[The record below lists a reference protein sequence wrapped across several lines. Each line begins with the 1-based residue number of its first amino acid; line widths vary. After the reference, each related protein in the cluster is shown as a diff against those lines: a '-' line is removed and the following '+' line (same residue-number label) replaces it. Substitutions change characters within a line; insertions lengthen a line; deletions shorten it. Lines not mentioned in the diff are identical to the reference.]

1 MCVTRMWMLQTR
13 GNVPLAS
20 ITDPTTQKHPFRPSR
35 TSQGRFLMI
44 KNNALLLGP
53 FLLAERFQSPHLIS
67 APSPSPSTTGE
78 GAESQSWTKLS
89 RASRWL
95 WWVGWYHLLLKKRQ
109 WCSMRSRRIKSI
121 TYDTG
126 QTVLCAKAQELGDAS
141 SLVYRHFQLHTVLQK
156 ETTD

>member
-1 MCVTRMWMLQTR
+1 MWMLQTR

-20 ITDPTTQKHPFRPSR
+20 VTDLTTQKHPFRLSQ
-35 TSQGRFLMI
+35 TSQGCFLMI
-44 KNNALLLGP
+44 KNNPFLLGP
-53 FLLAERFQSPHLIS
+53 FLLAEHFQSPHLIS
-67 APSPSPSTTGE
+67 APAPSPSTMGE

-95 WWVGWYHLLLKKRQ
+95 WRVGWYHLLLKKRQ
-109 WCSMRSRRIKSI
+109 WCSMRPGRIKSI
-121 TYDTG
+121 PYDPG

-141 SLVYRHFQLHTVLQK
+141 SLVYRCFQLHTVLQK